1 MEPSL
6 TGIEI
11 KNFEGLI
18 DLCNQKKELKLKYE
32 LETNVNLVNFEKQR
46 IEISFN
52 DNLDKNF
59 IKDLSAALFD
69 WTNQRWII
77 SLSKENGDLSKKEKK
92 KNLKSKL
99 ISEIKKKETYNEI
112 IKKFPDAELVDVE
125 TTD

>member
-1 MEPSL
+1 M
-6 TGIEI
+6 
-11 KNFEGLI
+11 
-18 DLCNQKKELKLKYE
+18 
-32 LETNVNLVNFEKQR
+32 
-46 IEISFN
+46 
-52 DNLDKNF
+52 DKNF
-59 IKDLSAALFD
+59 IKDLSSALFD

-112 IKKFPDAELVDVE
+112 IKKFPDAELIDVE